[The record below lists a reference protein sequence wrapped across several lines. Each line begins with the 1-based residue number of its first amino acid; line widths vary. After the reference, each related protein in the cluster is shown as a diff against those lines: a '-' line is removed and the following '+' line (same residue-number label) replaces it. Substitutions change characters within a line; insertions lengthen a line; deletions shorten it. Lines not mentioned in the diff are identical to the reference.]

1 MCYVQLVKNRF
12 VNSFEE
18 IYDEHETRVFNIALH
33 YVRNISDAE
42 EITQDVF
49 LKVYERLHK
58 FKEQSTFSTWIHRIT
73 VNSSIDHLRKQQAQ
87 KRSFIVSMNDA
98 LLPAKSD
105 FIHPGIQLEEKESLR
120 ATMKI
125 VNELP
130 NQQKTAVILHKIEGL
145 SQQKTAEIMKK
156 SEKSIESLI
165 GRARKT
171 IKDKLENSEGLKHL

>member
-1 MCYVQLVKNRF
+1 MKYRI

-18 IYDEHETRVFNIALH
+18 IYDVHETRVFNIALH

-49 LKVYERLHK
+49 LKVYNRLHK
-58 FKEQSTFSTWIHRIT
+58 FKEQSALSTWIHRIT
-73 VNSSIDHLRKQQAQ
+73 VNSSIDHLRKQNAQ
-87 KRSFIVSMNDA
+87 KRSFIISINDNV
-98 LLPAKSD
+98 LPAKSN
-105 FIHPGIQLEEKESLR
+105 FIHPGIQLEEKESLQ
-120 ATMKI
+120 ATMNI
-125 VNELP
+125 INDLP

-171 IKDKLENSEGLKHL
+171 IKEKLEENEG